1 MFNTHPQK
9 QYKMPLTSKFIP
21 QGVHNIS
28 NKELLEFTHKSEDK
42 KPEWI
47 PYSIFS
53 SFFVTK
59 KSCTIKTLPQ
69 VLQSP

>member
-1 MFNTHPQK
+1 MKTNPMQFPIHQEICSTLNTHPQK

-47 PYSIFS
+47 PY
-53 SFFVTK
+53 
-59 KSCTIKTLPQ
+59 
-69 VLQSP
+69 